1 MGKDS
6 PPMAIDLAHLHPGNP
21 ARPPD
26 WRWRLAEAPVEP
38 RLRRRAAWAADPWAG
53 RVAAYR
59 RNQRPVPGTRRRG
72 PAETDAAMV
81 AAAVGIRESP
91 RLRLE
96 VEARLLARQGYAEV
110 AARCGLGTDAVEAYE
125 RAFFAVADRLDAS
138 DYIEVVV
145 VGTSWLGGVL
155 DPHEVTRRVAYRG
168 GPIML
173 EAALLAT
180 GGLWDPSAVP
190 VVKPT
195 PGLLRRACMLLAA
208 LALRVDRASA
218 PAAVALHETLGEI
231 GRRDREETAPAASSH
246 LRVDASFAAGIFRSG
261 ARVLAPTTGPT
272 PGGPQPLLDVGPFL
286 RARPL
291 VVDDAGAL
299 RATG

>member
-1 MGKDS
+1 MNKD
-6 PPMAIDLAHLHPGNP
+6 AHPQLVTSFELHPDNP
-21 ARPPD
+21 LRPPD
-26 WRWRLAEAPVEP
+26 WRWRLAEGPVEP
-38 RLRRRAAWAADPWAG
+38 HLRRRADRACDPWAG

-59 RNQRPVPGTRRRG
+59 RDQGLVSGTRRHG
-72 PAETDAAMV
+72 PAATDPAL
-81 AAAVGIRESP
+81 AAAIRIRESP

-145 VGTSWLGGVL
+145 VGTSWLGGVP
-155 DPHEVTRRVAYRG
+155 DQNEVTRRVAYRG

-173 EAALLAT
+173 EAVLLAT

-190 VVKPT
+190 VIEPT

-218 PAAVALHETLGEI
+218 PAAVALQETLAEI
-231 GRRDREETAPAASSH
+231 DRRDREETALAASSH

-272 PGGPQPLLDVGPFL
+272 PGGPQPLLDMGPFL